1 MGKRKRRAWRATLE
15 DKIGSLQKELT
26 QLRAE
31 LAAAVVGHVKTM
43 RARRRCPACGSGS
56 LLHIPA
62 AKELTKGGATPL
74 TVHHVDGFWG
84 AKSHGPIE
92 HFICRGCMLIE
103 SHAID
108 LVGVEPDGENV
119 IAIEPETGPEPPPTG
134 PYR

>member
-1 MGKRKRRAWRATLE
+1 MGKRKRRARRSVLE
-15 DKIGSLQKELT
+15 DKVRTLEAELK
-26 QLRAE
+26 QLRVE
-31 LAAAVVGHVKTM
+31 LAAAVVGQVKTM
-43 RARRRCPACGSGS
+43 RASRRCPACGSGS

-92 HFICRGCMLIE
+92 HFICRGCLLIE

-119 IAIEPETGPEPPPTG
+119 IAIEPEPDPAAPPPG